1 MRRFHRWFGL
11 TVAIFMILIS
21 VTGVILQVQVIA
33 EDHVG
38 PPPVLVA
45 AQAQSQPAG
54 QTEPLATSPAQQSGG
69 DLHGLIMHIHSGEYF
84 GKFANVIGLVCGLA
98 LFFFS
103 VSGLWMYWQ
112 MFSARVKNGRGEVFW
127 K

>member
-11 TVAIFMILIS
+11 VVAIFMIVIS

-33 EDHVG
+33 EDHKG
-38 PPPVLVA
+38 SPPAIAA
-45 AQAQSQPAG
+45 AQLHQEQPGEHEHAG
-54 QTEPLATSPAQQSGG
+54 PGG
-69 DLHGLIMHIHSGEYF
+69 DLHGLVMHIHSGEYF
-84 GKFANVIGLVCGLA
+84 GKYANVIGLVCGLA

-112 MFSARVKNGRGEVFW
+112 MFNARARNGRGGVFW

>member
-11 TVAIFMILIS
+11 IVAIFMIVIS
-21 VTGVILQVQVIA
+21 VTGVILQVQVIT
-33 EDHVG
+33 EDHKG
-38 PPPVLVA
+38 PPPGIAA
-45 AQAQSQPAG
+45 AQLHQEPPGAG
-54 QTEPLATSPAQQSGG
+54 DPEGAGGKGGG
-69 DLHGLIMHIHSGEYF
+69 DLHGLVMHIHSGEYF
-84 GKFANVIGLVCGLA
+84 GKYANVIGLVCGLA

-112 MFSARVKNGRGEVFW
+112 MFNARARNGRSGVFW

>member
-11 TVAIFMILIS
+11 VVAIFMIVIS

-33 EDHVG
+33 EDHKG
-38 PPPVLVA
+38 PPPAIAA
-45 AQAQSQPAG
+45 AQLHQEPPGEHEHAG
-54 QTEPLATSPAQQSGG
+54 PGGEGGG
-69 DLHGLIMHIHSGEYF
+69 DLHGLVMHIHSGEYF
-84 GKFANVIGLVCGLA
+84 GKYANVIGLVCGLA
-98 LFFFS
+98 LLFFS

-112 MFSARVKNGRGEVFW
+112 MFNARARNGRSGVFW